1 MERQVELAFFLKK
14 CRWKMS
20 SKNWH
25 KVLYIFS
32 LCILVLSVLFFV
44 YSIAN
49 KKFSTRL
56 ISENEA
62 LAQEIKSLEDKSKT
76 FDKEIEDLDIE
87 FNLKSQEFYEK
98 YGYQFEANKSD
109 EIKKI
114 KADYEEKNKAIKS
127 EVREILRAYGAFFN
141 SNIYEKEN
149 YDRIVDDFLS
159 ISREE
164 NLEKHKNLYK
174 DLEIESLFKDLD
186 GFASYLI
193 KVNKPS
199 KELNL
204 FVFYA
209 SIYSSSIYNFI
220 KDDKV
225 SFSEVYVDFNNLL
238 NIYKEMEEKS
248 FKTGDLSSEKLVYL
262 KNFLDEKVSEYYKNY
277 GIIRALEKSDKNEW
291 K

>member
-1 MERQVELAFFLKK
+1 MERQVEPAFFLKK

-32 LCILVLSVLFFV
+32 LCILGLSVLFFV

-56 ISENEA
+56 ISENKA
-62 LAQEIKSLEDKSKT
+62 LVQEIKSLEDKSKT

-114 KADYEEKNKAIKS
+114 KVDYEEKNKAIKS
-127 EVREILRAYGAFFN
+127 EVRERLRAYGAFFN

-193 KVNKPS
+193 KENKPS

-225 SFSEVYVDFNNLL
+225 PFSEIYVDLNNLL

>member
-1 MERQVELAFFLKK
+1 MERQVEPAFLLKK

-44 YSIAN
+44 YSISN

-76 FDKEIEDLDIE
+76 FDKEMEDLDIE

-127 EVREILRAYGAFFN
+127 EVRERLRAYGAFFN

-164 NLEKHKNLYK
+164 NLEKHKNIYK

-193 KVNKPS
+193 KENKPS
-199 KELNL
+199 KEVNL

-225 SFSEVYVDFNNLL
+225 SFSEIYIDLNNLL

>member
-56 ISENEA
+56 ISENKA

-114 KADYEEKNKAIKS
+114 KADYEEKNKAIKT
-127 EVREILRAYGAFFN
+127 EVIERLRAYGAFFN

-193 KVNKPS
+193 KENKPS

>member
-1 MERQVELAFFLKK
+1 
-14 CRWKMS
+14 MS

-32 LCILVLSVLFFV
+32 LCILGLSVLFFV

-56 ISENEA
+56 ISENKA

-127 EVREILRAYGAFFN
+127 EVRERLRAYGAFFN

-164 NLEKHKNLYK
+164 NLEKHKNIYK

-193 KVNKPS
+193 KENKPS

>member
-1 MERQVELAFFLKK
+1 MERQVEPAFFLKK

-20 SKNWH
+20 SKNWN

-32 LCILVLSVLFFV
+32 LCILGLSVLFFV

-127 EVREILRAYGAFFN
+127 EVRERLRAYGAFFN

-199 KELNL
+199 KEVNL

-209 SIYSSSIYNFI
+209 SIYSASISNFI
-220 KDDKV
+220 EDDKAP
-225 SFSEVYVDFNNLL
+225 FSEVYVDFNNLL
-238 NIYKEMEEKS
+238 NIYKEMEKKS
-248 FKTGDLSSEKLVYL
+248 IKTGDLSSEKLDYL
-262 KNFLDEKVSEYYKNY
+262 KNFLDEKVSEYYRNY
-277 GIIRALEKSDKNEW
+277 GIIRALEKSDKNE
-291 K
+291 

>member
-1 MERQVELAFFLKK
+1 
-14 CRWKMS
+14 MS

-32 LCILVLSVLFFV
+32 LCILVLSLLFFV

-56 ISENEA
+56 ISENRA

-76 FDKEIEDLDIE
+76 FDKEIDDLDIE
-87 FNLKSQEFYEK
+87 FNLKSQEF
-98 YGYQFEANKSD
+98 
-109 EIKKI
+109 
-114 KADYEEKNKAIKS
+114 
-127 EVREILRAYGAFFN
+127 
-141 SNIYEKEN
+141 YEKEN

-193 KVNKPS
+193 KVNRPS
-199 KELNL
+199 KEVNL

-209 SIYSSSIYNFI
+209 SIYSASISNFI
-220 KDDKV
+220 EDDKAP
-225 SFSEVYVDFNNLL
+225 FSEVYVDFNNLL
-238 NIYKEMEEKS
+238 NIYKEMEKKS
-248 FKTGDLSSEKLVYL
+248 IKTGDLSSEKLDYL
-262 KNFLDEKVSEYYKNY
+262 KNFLDEKVSEYYRNY
-277 GIIRALEKSDKNEW
+277 GIIRALEKSDKNE
-291 K
+291 

>member
-56 ISENEA
+56 ISENKA

-114 KADYEEKNKAIKS
+114 KADYEEKNKAIKT
-127 EVREILRAYGAFFN
+127 EVRERLRAYGAFFN

-193 KVNKPS
+193 KENKPS

-225 SFSEVYVDFNNLL
+225 SFFEVYVDFNNLL

>member
-1 MERQVELAFFLKK
+1 
-14 CRWKMS
+14 MS

-32 LCILVLSVLFFV
+32 LCILGLSVLFFV

-127 EVREILRAYGAFFN
+127 EVGERLRAYGAFFN

-149 YDRIVDDFLS
+149 YDMIVDDFLS

-193 KVNKPS
+193 KENKPS

-238 NIYKEMEEKS
+238 NIYKEMEKKS
-248 FKTGDLSSEKLVYL
+248 IKTGDLSSEKLDYL
-262 KNFLDEKVSEYYKNY
+262 KNFLDEKVSEYYRNY
-277 GIIRALEKSDKNEW
+277 GIIRALEKSDKNE
-291 K
+291 

>member
-1 MERQVELAFFLKK
+1 
-14 CRWKMS
+14 MS
-20 SKNWH
+20 SNNWH

-32 LCILVLSVLFFV
+32 LCILGLSVLFFV

-49 KKFSTRL
+49 KKFSIRL
-56 ISENEA
+56 ISENKA

-127 EVREILRAYGAFFN
+127 EVRERLRAYGAFFN

-164 NLEKHKNLYK
+164 NLEKHKNIYK

-193 KVNKPS
+193 KENKPS

-238 NIYKEMEEKS
+238 DIYKEMEEKS

>member
-1 MERQVELAFFLKK
+1 MERQVEPAFLLKK

-44 YSIAN
+44 YSISN

-76 FDKEIEDLDIE
+76 FDKEMEDLDIE

-127 EVREILRAYGAFFN
+127 EVRERLRAYGAFFN

-164 NLEKHKNLYK
+164 NLEKHKNIYK
-174 DLEIESLFKDLD
+174 DLEIES
-186 GFASYLI
+186 
-193 KVNKPS
+193 
-199 KELNL
+199 
-204 FVFYA
+204 
-209 SIYSSSIYNFI
+209 
-220 KDDKV
+220 
-225 SFSEVYVDFNNLL
+225 
-238 NIYKEMEEKS
+238 
-248 FKTGDLSSEKLVYL
+248 
-262 KNFLDEKVSEYYKNY
+262 
-277 GIIRALEKSDKNEW
+277 
-291 K
+291 

>member
-1 MERQVELAFFLKK
+1 
-14 CRWKMS
+14 MS

-32 LCILVLSVLFFV
+32 LCILVLSLLFFV
-44 YSIAN
+44 YSVAN

-127 EVREILRAYGAFFN
+127 EVRERLRAYGAFFN

-193 KVNKPS
+193 KENKPS

-209 SIYSSSIYNFI
+209 SIYSSNIYNFI

-225 SFSEVYVDFNNLL
+225 SLSEVYVDFNNLL
-238 NIYKEMEEKS
+238 DIYKEMEEKS

>member
-1 MERQVELAFFLKK
+1 MERQVEPAFLLKK

-44 YSIAN
+44 YSISN

-76 FDKEIEDLDIE
+76 FDKEMEDLDIE

-127 EVREILRAYGAFFN
+127 EVRERLRAYGAFFN

-164 NLEKHKNLYK
+164 NLEKHKNIYK

-193 KVNKPS
+193 KENKPS
-199 KELNL
+199 KEVNL

-225 SFSEVYVDFNNLL
+225 SFSEIYVDLNNLL

-262 KNFLDEKVSEYYKNY
+262 KNFLDEKVSEYYRNY
-277 GIIRALEKSDKNEW
+277 GIIRALEKSDKNE
-291 K
+291 

>member
-1 MERQVELAFFLKK
+1 MERQVEPAFFLKK

-32 LCILVLSVLFFV
+32 LCILGLSVLFFV

-127 EVREILRAYGAFFN
+127 EVRERLRAYGAFFN

-164 NLEKHKNLYK
+164 NLEKHKNIYK

-193 KVNKPS
+193 KENKPS

>member
-1 MERQVELAFFLKK
+1 MERQVEPAFFLKK

-32 LCILVLSVLFFV
+32 LCILVLSLLFFV

-56 ISENEA
+56 ISENRA

-76 FDKEIEDLDIE
+76 FDKEIDDLDIE

-98 YGYQFEANKSD
+98 YGYQFEANKSE

-127 EVREILRAYGAFFN
+127 EVRERLRAYGAFFN

-193 KVNKPS
+193 KENKPS

-238 NIYKEMEEKS
+238 DIYKEMEEKS

-262 KNFLDEKVSEYYKNY
+262 KNFFDEKISEYYKNY

>member
-1 MERQVELAFFLKK
+1 MGRQVELAFFLKK

-127 EVREILRAYGAFFN
+127 EVRERLRAYGAFFN

-164 NLEKHKNLYK
+164 NLEKHKNIYK

-193 KVNKPS
+193 KENKPS

-225 SFSEVYVDFNNLL
+225 SFSEIYVDFNNLL

-277 GIIRALEKSDKNEW
+277 GIIRALEKSDNNEW

>member
-1 MERQVELAFFLKK
+1 MERQVEPAYFLKK

-127 EVREILRAYGAFFN
+127 EVRERLRAYGAFFN

-149 YDRIVDDFLS
+149 YDMIVDDFLS

-164 NLEKHKNLYK
+164 NLEKHKNIYK

-193 KVNKPS
+193 KENKPS

-248 FKTGDLSSEKLVYL
+248 IKTGDLSSEKLVYL

>member
-1 MERQVELAFFLKK
+1 
-14 CRWKMS
+14 MS

-32 LCILVLSVLFFV
+32 LCILGLSVLFFV

-127 EVREILRAYGAFFN
+127 EVRERLRAYGAFFN

-149 YDRIVDDFLS
+149 YDMIVDDFLS

-193 KVNKPS
+193 KENNPS

-238 NIYKEMEEKS
+238 DIYKEMEEKS

>member
-1 MERQVELAFFLKK
+1 MERQVEPVFFLKK

-32 LCILVLSVLFFV
+32 LCILVLSFLFYL
-44 YSIAN
+44 YSLAN
-49 KKFSTRL
+49 KKFSTKL
-56 ISENEA
+56 ISENKA
-62 LAQEIKSLEDKSKT
+62 LAQEIQSLEDKSKT
-76 FDKEIEDLDIE
+76 YDKEIEDLEIE

-114 KADYEEKNKAIKS
+114 KADYEEKNRVIKA
-127 EVREILRAYGAFFN
+127 EVRERLKAYGAFFN

-159 ISREE
+159 ISREGS
-164 NLEKHKNLYK
+164 LEKNKNIYK
-174 DLEIESLFKDLD
+174 DLEIGSLFKDLD

-193 KVNKPS
+193 KENKPS
-199 KELNL
+199 KEVNL

-209 SIYSSSIYNFI
+209 SIYSSSIYNFVE
-220 KDDKV
+220 DDKV
-225 SFSEVYVDFNNLL
+225 PFSEVYVDLNNLL
-238 NIYKEMEEKS
+238 NIYKEMENKS
-248 FKTGDLSSEKLVYL
+248 FKTGDLSSEKLAYL
-262 KNFLDEKVSEYYKNY
+262 KNFVDEKVSEYYKNY

>member
-1 MERQVELAFFLKK
+1 MERQVEPAFFLKK

-32 LCILVLSVLFFV
+32 LCILGLSVLFFV

-127 EVREILRAYGAFFN
+127 EVRERLRAYGAFFN

-149 YDRIVDDFLS
+149 YDMIVDDFLS

-193 KVNKPS
+193 KENKPS

-238 NIYKEMEEKS
+238 DIYKEMEEKS

>member
-1 MERQVELAFFLKK
+1 
-14 CRWKMS
+14 MS
-20 SKNWH
+20 SNNWH

-32 LCILVLSVLFFV
+32 LCILGLSVLFFV

-56 ISENEA
+56 ISENKA

-127 EVREILRAYGAFFN
+127 EVRERLRAYGAFFN

-164 NLEKHKNLYK
+164 NLEKHKNIYK

-193 KVNKPS
+193 KENKPS

-204 FVFYA
+204 FVFYV

-225 SFSEVYVDFNNLL
+225 SCSEVYVDFNNLL
-238 NIYKEMEEKS
+238 DIYKEMEEKS
-248 FKTGDLSSEKLVYL
+248 FKTGDLSSEKLDYL
-262 KNFLDEKVSEYYKNY
+262 KNFLDEKVSEYYRNY
-277 GIIRALEKSDKNEW
+277 GIIRALEKSDKNE
-291 K
+291 

>member
-1 MERQVELAFFLKK
+1 
-14 CRWKMS
+14 MS

-32 LCILVLSVLFFV
+32 LCILVLSLLFFV

-56 ISENEA
+56 ISENRA
-62 LAQEIKSLEDKSKT
+62 LSQEIKSLEDKSKT
-76 FDKEIEDLDIE
+76 FDKEIDDLDIE

-98 YGYQFEANKSD
+98 YGYQFEANKSE

-199 KELNL
+199 KEVNL

-209 SIYSSSIYNFI
+209 SIYSASISNFI
-220 KDDKV
+220 EDDKAP
-225 SFSEVYVDFNNLL
+225 FSEVYVDFNNLL
-238 NIYKEMEEKS
+238 NIYKEMEKKS
-248 FKTGDLSSEKLVYL
+248 IKTGDLSSEKLDYL
-262 KNFLDEKVSEYYKNY
+262 KNFLDEKVSEYYRNY
-277 GIIRALEKSDKNEW
+277 GIIRALEKSDKNE
-291 K
+291 

>member
-1 MERQVELAFFLKK
+1 
-14 CRWKMS
+14 MS

-32 LCILVLSVLFFV
+32 LCILVLSVLFFA

-62 LAQEIKSLEDKSKT
+62 LAQEIKFLEDKSKT

-114 KADYEEKNKAIKS
+114 KADYEEKNKAIKT
-127 EVREILRAYGAFFN
+127 EIRERLRAYGAFFN
-141 SNIYEKEN
+141 SNIYGKEN
-149 YDRIVDDFLS
+149 YDMIVDDFLS

-164 NLEKHKNLYK
+164 NLEKHKNIYK

-186 GFASYLI
+186 GFPSYLI
-193 KVNKPS
+193 KENKPS

-225 SFSEVYVDFNNLL
+225 SFFEIYVDFNNLL

-277 GIIRALEKSDKNEW
+277 GIIRALEKSDKNE
-291 K
+291 

>member
-1 MERQVELAFFLKK
+1 
-14 CRWKMS
+14 MS
-20 SKNWH
+20 SNNWH

-32 LCILVLSVLFFV
+32 LCILGLSVLFFV

-49 KKFSTRL
+49 KKFSTKL
-56 ISENEA
+56 ISENKA
-62 LAQEIKSLEDKSKT
+62 LVQEIKSLEDKSNT

-127 EVREILRAYGAFFN
+127 EVRERLRAYGVFFN

-164 NLEKHKNLYK
+164 NLEKHKNIYK

-193 KVNKPS
+193 KENKPS

-238 NIYKEMEEKS
+238 DIYKEMEEKS

>member
-1 MERQVELAFFLKK
+1 MERQVEPAFFLKK

-32 LCILVLSVLFFV
+32 LCILVLSVLFFA

-62 LAQEIKSLEDKSKT
+62 LAQEIKFLEDKSKT

-114 KADYEEKNKAIKS
+114 KADYEEKNKAIKT
-127 EVREILRAYGAFFN
+127 EIRERLRAYGAFFN
-141 SNIYEKEN
+141 SNIYGKEN
-149 YDRIVDDFLS
+149 YDMIVDDFLS

-164 NLEKHKNLYK
+164 NLEKHKNIYK

-186 GFASYLI
+186 GFPSYLI
-193 KVNKPS
+193 KENKPS

-225 SFSEVYVDFNNLL
+225 SFFEIYVDFNNLL

>member
-1 MERQVELAFFLKK
+1 
-14 CRWKMS
+14 MS

-32 LCILVLSVLFFV
+32 IVILIVSLLFFI
-44 YSIAN
+44 YSLAN
-49 KKFSTRL
+49 KKFSTKL
-56 ISENEA
+56 IAENKG
-62 LAQEIKSLEDKSKT
+62 LTQEIQTLEDKSRT
-76 FDKEIEDLDIE
+76 YDKEIEDLDIE

-127 EVREILRAYGAFFN
+127 EVRERLRAYGAFFN

-193 KVNKPS
+193 KENKPS

-204 FVFYA
+204 FIFYA
-209 SIYSSSIYNFI
+209 SIYSSSISNFI
-220 KDDKV
+220 EDGKAP
-225 SFSEVYVDFNNLL
+225 FSEVYVDLNNLL
-238 NIYKEMEEKS
+238 NIYKEMEKKS
-248 FKTGDLSSEKLVYL
+248 FKTGDLSAEKLVYL
-262 KNFLDEKVSEYYKNY
+262 KNSVDEKVSEYYKNY
-277 GIIRALEKSDKNEW
+277 GIIRALEKSDKNE
-291 K
+291 

>member
-1 MERQVELAFFLKK
+1 MERQVEPAFLLKK

-44 YSIAN
+44 YSISN

-98 YGYQFEANKSD
+98 YGYQFEANKSG

-114 KADYEEKNKAIKS
+114 KADYEEKNKAIKT
-127 EVREILRAYGAFFN
+127 EVRERLRAYGAFFN

-193 KVNKPS
+193 KENKPS

>member
-1 MERQVELAFFLKK
+1 MERQVEPVFFSKK

-32 LCILVLSVLFFV
+32 IVILIVSLLFFI
-44 YSIAN
+44 YSLAN
-49 KKFSTRL
+49 KKFSTKL
-56 ISENEA
+56 IAENKG
-62 LAQEIKSLEDKSKT
+62 LTQEIQTLEDKSRT
-76 FDKEIEDLDIE
+76 YDKEIEDLDIE

-127 EVREILRAYGAFFN
+127 EVRERLRAYGAFFN

-193 KVNKPS
+193 KENKPS

-204 FVFYA
+204 FIFYA
-209 SIYSSSIYNFI
+209 SIYSSSISNFI
-220 KDDKV
+220 EDGKAP
-225 SFSEVYVDFNNLL
+225 FSEVYVDLNNLL
-238 NIYKEMEEKS
+238 NIYKEMEKKS
-248 FKTGDLSSEKLVYL
+248 FKTGDLSAEKLVYL
-262 KNFLDEKVSEYYKNY
+262 KNFVDKKVSEYYKNY

>member
-1 MERQVELAFFLKK
+1 
-14 CRWKMS
+14 MS

-127 EVREILRAYGAFFN
+127 EVRERLRAYGAFFN

-174 DLEIESLFKDLD
+174 DLEIESLFKDPD
-186 GFASYLI
+186 GFPSYLI
-193 KVNKPS
+193 KENKPS

-238 NIYKEMEEKS
+238 NIYKEIEEKS

-277 GIIRALEKSDKNEW
+277 GIIRALEKSDKNE
-291 K
+291 

>member
-1 MERQVELAFFLKK
+1 
-14 CRWKMS
+14 MS

-32 LCILVLSVLFFV
+32 LCILVLSLLFFV

-56 ISENEA
+56 ISENRA

-76 FDKEIEDLDIE
+76 FDKEIDDLDIE

-98 YGYQFEANKSD
+98 YGYQFEANKSG

-127 EVREILRAYGAFFN
+127 EVRERLRAYGAFFN

-164 NLEKHKNLYK
+164 NLEKHKNIYK

-193 KVNKPS
+193 RENKPS

-225 SFSEVYVDFNNLL
+225 PFSEVYVDLNNLL

-248 FKTGDLSSEKLVYL
+248 FKTGDLSSEKLAYL

>member
-1 MERQVELAFFLKK
+1 MERQVEPVFFSKK

-32 LCILVLSVLFFV
+32 IVILIVSLLFFI
-44 YSIAN
+44 YSLAN
-49 KKFSTRL
+49 KKFSTKL
-56 ISENEA
+56 IAENKG
-62 LAQEIKSLEDKSKT
+62 LTQEIQTLEDKSRT
-76 FDKEIEDLDIE
+76 YDKEIEDLDIE

-127 EVREILRAYGAFFN
+127 EVRERLRAYGDFFN

-164 NLEKHKNLYK
+164 SLEKHKNLYK
-174 DLEIESLFKDLD
+174 DLEIESLFNDLD

-193 KVNKPS
+193 KENKPS

-204 FVFYA
+204 FIFYA
-209 SIYSSSIYNFI
+209 SIYSSSISNFI
-220 KDDKV
+220 EDGKAP
-225 SFSEVYVDFNNLL
+225 FSEVYVDLNNLL
-238 NIYKEMEEKS
+238 NIYKEMEKKS
-248 FKTGDLSSEKLVYL
+248 FKTGDLSAEKLVYL
-262 KNFLDEKVSEYYKNY
+262 KNLVDKKVSEYYKNY